1 MTNVKFK
8 SLEQFHSWDQFH
20 QVSSTKNKEILF
32 AWILKSIE
40 MNDQSAHAQKVLTSF
55 LGEVGRRKFIAP
67 LYKKLI
73 HEGRSNEAK
82 DYLEK
87 FKGVYHAVTRQTVID
102 FWK

>member
-1 MTNVKFK
+1 
-8 SLEQFHSWDQFH
+8 LEQFHEWDQSH
-20 QVSSTKNKEILF
+20 RVSSTRNKEILF

-40 MNDQSAHAQKVLTSF
+40 MNDQSQHAQQVLTQF

-82 DYLEK
+82 NYLNLY
-87 FKGVYHAVTRQTVID
+87 KGVYHSVTRQTVMD